1 MQYIQFAEFVE
12 YKLVPFY
19 FEKGEFIKF
28 MNTVL
33 EGNFGGNS
41 LTDKKTIEALNFVT
55 DFGDS
60 VYKKAGLFSKI
71 KIRLLTV
78 LK

>member
-1 MQYIQFAEFVE
+1 
-12 YKLVPFY
+12 
-19 FEKGEFIKF
+19 